1 MQRCWHAL
9 CLVMSLLRESLG
21 RRTGA
26 RAPLLEQL
34 AGQRLHSCLG
44 AAVAFGLRYS
54 GGAFVVTKRRAVK
67 AKCRRWRC
75 MARAVLRR
83 LGRRGGRH
91 AALELGVGFAQQRS
105 AGEGALAT
113 QVRRRLLGARRLD
126 LGDDLQLM
134 ERSLKVLVVLRAP
147 RWSGQRRRQM
157 LFEAHEQ
164 TSQRTSSTCAS
175 SSLTRCSA
183 WSRSRSA

>member
-26 RAPLLEQL
+26 CAPLLEQL
-34 AGQRLHSCLG
+34 AGQRLHSRLC

-54 GGAFVVTKRRAVK
+54 GGGAFVVTKRRAVK
-67 AKCRRWRC
+67 AKCRRRRC
-75 MARAVLRR
+75 LARAVLRR

-91 AALELGVGFAQQRS
+91 AALELGVGFAQKRS
-105 AGEGALAT
+105 AGECALAT
-113 QVRRRLLGARRLD
+113 QVSRRLLGARRLG

-134 ERSLKVLVVLRAP
+134 ERSLEVLVVLRAH
-147 RWSGQRRRQM
+147 RANQRRRQM
-157 LFEAHEQ
+157 LFKAHEQ